1 MTRPACALRR
11 PLRVVHVVRQFSPSV
26 GGIEDV
32 VLNLC
37 RELREIG
44 HDPRIVTLDR
54 SFQET
59 GRRLSR
65 DDRVDDL
72 PVTRIPFTGSRRYPV
87 APAVLRKIRGADIVH
102 VHAIDFFFD
111 YLALTKP
118 IHRKPLLASTH
129 GGFFHTSLS
138 ARLKQI
144 YFRSVTLLASRA
156 YDKIC
161 ASSEADADLFRRIAP
176 DRVTVIENGV
186 DILKYHGRGAPEKRR
201 TLLYFGRLSANK
213 RVETVFPIL
222 RRLRD
227 ANPDWRAVIAGR
239 PSDLGFED
247 LQPAAAASNV
257 AEAVTFVENPSTE
270 RIADLMREASY
281 FIAPS
286 AYEGFGITAV
296 EAISAGLVPILSDI
310 PPFSRLRTV
319 AGAGLLI
326 DPLDEEAAAARV
338 LALDRALGAEYASTR
353 QRLIEASHLYRWPKV
368 AERFIE
374 EYRRAASSAKMLAAN
389 GHSK

>member
-1 MTRPACALRR
+1 MTRAACASRR
-11 PLRVVHVVRQFSPSV
+11 SLRVVHVVRQFAPSV

-37 RELREIG
+37 RELRGVG
-44 HDPRIVTLDR
+44 HDARVVTLDR
-54 SFQET
+54 SFQQIA
-59 GRRLSR
+59 RRLRRHDSIE
-65 DDRVDDL
+65 DV
-72 PVTRIPFTGSRRYPV
+72 PVVRIPFAGSRRYPM
-87 APAVLRKIRGADIVH
+87 APAVLGEIRGADVVH

-118 IHRKPLLASTH
+118 IHRKPLVASTH
-129 GGFFHTSLS
+129 GGFFHTSFA
-138 ARLKQI
+138 ARLKRI

-156 YDKIC
+156 YERIC
-161 ASSEADADLFRRIAP
+161 ASSEADADLFRQIAP
-176 DRVTVIENGV
+176 DRVATIENGV
-186 DILKYHGRGAPEKRR
+186 DIVKYNGRGAPEKRR

-213 RVETVFPIL
+213 RVEAIFPIL
-222 RRLRD
+222 RRLRE

-239 PSDLGFED
+239 PSDLSFDD
-247 LQPAAAASNV
+247 LQAAAAASRV
-257 AEAVTFVENPSTE
+257 EKAVTFVEDPSTE

-310 PPFSRLRTV
+310 PPFARLAAA
-319 AGAGLLI
+319 AGAGVLV
-326 DPLDEEAAAARV
+326 DPLADEAAAERV
-338 LALDRALGAEYASTR
+338 LALDRALETEYVTAR

-374 EYRRAASSAKMLAAN
+374 EYHRAAPSADMLRAN
-389 GHSK
+389 GNSK